1 MAFDWLYLLA
11 AIGGGMF
18 GAAVGAVP
26 AFVLAGIAAAGTFAY
41 SVLAAGQAD
50 LQPASLSGLAP
61 FGPWLSPNIAFAG
74 GVAAAAYA
82 ARRRFHA
89 AGTDTV
95 LPLTGLQRPDVLAV
109 GGLFGAYGYVLQWLF
124 TAYSPTFAGNVV
136 ITPIVT
142 AIVVSNMTSRLVFGR
157 SGLFGKPEHS
167 RSRWAPTETHNWVPW
182 QERPLQVLAI
192 GFALGL
198 PSAYLVS
205 VVPGFGFDLG
215 LAISATWLLFLC
227 LGFKTPVAHHVTLGA
242 SIGVLV
248 LGNIWWGLALAV
260 AGALIGEIMA
270 CLFQYHGDTAID
282 PPSVA
287 LLVLW
292 LFAVFTAPAFKPLGE
307 GAAAGIGALFVAVV
321 FGLLALLKR
330 GTAPLPSAD
339 EPTDQRI
346 PA

>member
-1 MAFDWLYLLA
+1 MDFDWMYLLA

-18 GAAVGAVP
+18 GAALGAVP
-26 AFVLAGIAAAGTFAY
+26 AFVLAGFAAAGAFGY
-41 SVLAAGQAD
+41 SVIAGTHPD
-50 LQPASLSGLAP
+50 LELASLSGLAP

-82 ARRRFHA
+82 ARRKLHA
-89 AGTDTV
+89 SGNDTV
-95 LPLTGLQRPDVLAV
+95 LPLTGLQRPDVLVV

-124 TAYSPTFAGNVV
+124 TSYSPTYAGNIV

-142 AIVVSNMTSRLVFGR
+142 AIVLSNMTSRLVFGR
-157 SGLFGKPEHS
+157 SGLFGKPEPS

-205 VVPGFGFDLG
+205 EVPSFGFDLG

-242 SIGVLV
+242 AIGVLV
-248 LGNIWWGLALAV
+248 LGNFWWGLALAV
-260 AGALIGEIMA
+260 AGALIGEVLA
-270 CLFQYHGDTAID
+270 CIFQYHGDTAID

-292 LFAVFTAPAFKPLGE
+292 LFAVFTAPVFKPLSE
-307 GAAAGIGALFVAVV
+307 GAAASVGAVLVALLL
-321 FGLLALLKR
+321 GLLVMLKR
-330 GTAPLPSAD
+330 GTDPLPAID
-339 EPTDQRI
+339 EPTDLRV